1 MTHILHIES
10 SPSSDASTSTNI
22 ARQLLSAYAERCPS
36 STIDTTDVWRIDLPA
51 FDETMIA
58 AKFAVLR
65 TQSATMEQQLRWAQ
79 AVSISHAFNRA
90 DRYVFSLPMWN
101 FGIPYRLKHYIDVV
115 TLPGQNWTWT
125 KSEGYK
131 PLLRNKRA
139 VLIYSS
145 ANDYPPAPPLPG
157 TSSDFQ
163 KPYMRKWLDFIGIEV
178 VDEIVVAPTLTDPTH
193 LAEIKHTGRLE
204 AIRAANTL

>member
-1 MTHILHIES
+1 MTHVLHIES
-10 SPSSDASTSTNI
+10 SPNSGASTSTNI
-22 ARQLLSAYAERCPS
+22 ARQLLRAYAARYPS
-36 STIDTTDVWRIDLPA
+36 STIDTADVWHIDLPA

-65 TQSATMEQQLRWAQ
+65 TQSATMEQQLRWTQ
-79 AVSISHAFNRA
+79 AVSISQAFNRA

-115 TLPGQNWTWT
+115 TLPGQNWSWT
-125 KSEGYK
+125 KAEGYK

-145 ANDYPPAPPLPG
+145 ANDYPVAQALSGPG
-157 TSSDFQ
+157 SDFQ
-163 KPYMRKWLDFIGIEV
+163 KPYMRKWLDFIGVEV
-178 VDEIVVAPTLTDPTH
+178 VDEIVVAPTLTDPAH
-193 LAEIKHTGRLE
+193 LAEIKQSSRLE
-204 AIRAANTL
+204 AIRAANNL